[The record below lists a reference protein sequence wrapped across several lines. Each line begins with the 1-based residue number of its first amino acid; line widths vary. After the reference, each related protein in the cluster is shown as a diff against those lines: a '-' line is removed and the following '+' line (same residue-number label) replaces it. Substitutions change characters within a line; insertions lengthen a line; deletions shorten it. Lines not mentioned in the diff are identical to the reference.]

1 VFRALVKLLAS
12 AAALACGLVLA
23 PGLAVAAPRAN
34 TGPPAVDFELAPREA
49 LARAASAGGVRSRPL
64 NTPERFNLVG
74 MRWRGRAEPEIAL
87 RVRRGGRWS
96 RWARLEA
103 HGDHNP
109 DPGAGERAVSAS
121 DPLWV
126 GAAGAVQYRLSR
138 PVTGLRLHFV
148 RVAKR
153 VRAAAAKR
161 VRAAATMRVRAAAR
175 ARAQQPVFVSRR
187 QWGARACPPRSAPD
201 YGEVRAVHV
210 HHTVSLN
217 DYSPT
222 EAPAMVL
229 AICRY
234 HRNSNGWDDIGY
246 NALVDKYGVLYE
258 GRAGGLDKPVVGAQ
272 AQGFNAQTAGIASIA
287 DHTAT
292 AAGPAVL
299 DALARYI
306 RWKLPVHGQPLS
318 GRVTL
323 RSAGGSLTRY
333 AAGARVTLERVIG
346 HRDTGRTSCP
356 GNALY
361 AQLPELRSLVGTG
374 ALLPVSTFGTR
385 LSAFLGDTAVDYR
398 QPVLVSGNLLAA
410 DGRPLAGETVRLQV
424 SPDGRWHSSRRLA
437 TRPDGSFA
445 TELRP
450 RLRMYVRLRFRG
462 HRDLRGSGSSPLLL
476 RVHPVITI
484 DRSPTEATAG
494 RAVRLTG
501 AVAPRKRVL
510 RLVLQQRVGE
520 RWRKVGTRP
529 VLGRRGRFTTSFVPT
544 TPGRYRF
551 YVVARAD
558 LDTDRA
564 SSDAHELNVAG
575 R

>member
-12 AAALACGLVLA
+12 AAALVCGLVLA
-23 PGLAVAAPRAN
+23 PGLAAAAPRVDTAAR
-34 TGPPAVDFELAPREA
+34 AVDFELAPREGA
-49 LARAASAGGVRSRPL
+49 ARAASAAGVRSRPL
-64 NTPERFNLVG
+64 TTPERFNLVG
-74 MRWRGRAEPEIAL
+74 IRWGGRAEPEIAL
-87 RVRRGGRWS
+87 RVRRRGRWS
-96 RWARLEA
+96 RWAHLEA

-109 DPGAGERAVSAS
+109 DPGTGERAVSAS

-126 GAAGAVQYRLSR
+126 GTAGAVQYRLSR
-138 PVTGLRLHFV
+138 PVPALRLHFV

-153 VRAAAAKR
+153 VHAAAATR
-161 VRAAATMRVRAAAR
+161 VRAAR
-175 ARAQQPVFVSRR
+175 ARAQQPIFVSRK
-187 QWGARACPPRSAPD
+187 QWGADACRPRSAPD

-217 DYSPT
+217 DYSRR

-272 AQGFNAQTAGIASIA
+272 AQGFNAQTAGIASIG

-292 AAGPAVL
+292 AVGPAVL

-323 RSAGGSLTRY
+323 TSAGGSLTRY
-333 AAGARVTLERVIG
+333 AAGARVTLKRVIG

-356 GNALY
+356 GSALY
-361 AQLPELRSLVGTG
+361 AQLPELRNVVGTG
-374 ALLPVSTFGTR
+374 TLLPVPTFGTR
-385 LSAFLGDTAVDYR
+385 LSAFLGDTAVEYQ
-398 QPVLVSGNLLAA
+398 QPVLVGGNLLAA
-410 DGRPLAGETVRLQV
+410 DGRPLAGQTVRLQV
-424 SPDGRWHSSRRLA
+424 SPDGRWHKSRRLA

-450 RLRMYVRLRFRG
+450 RRRMYVRLRFRG
-462 HRDLRGSGSSPLLL
+462 HGDLRGSASARLLV

-484 DRSPTEATAG
+484 DPPPAGATAG
-494 RAVRLTG
+494 RTVRLTG

-510 RLVLQQRVGE
+510 YLVLQQRVGE
-520 RWRKVGTRP
+520 RWRKVGTRT
-529 VLGRRGRFTTSFVPT
+529 VLARRGRFSTSFVPRT
-544 TPGRYRF
+544 AGRYRF

-558 LDTDRA
+558 ADTDRA
-564 SSDAHELNVAG
+564 SSDAHELSASG